1 MLVENEPVRH
11 LANAAYY
18 REEAE
23 RCRKLAAAGP
33 DSAMTTRWRQL
44 AAEYDQLADA
54 LTASEPKPSVLEVP
68 MQQQPVEQQVQ
79 QQQTKAEPKDD
90 E

>member
-1 MLVENEPVRH
+1 M
-11 LANAAYY
+11 ANAAYY

-33 DSAMTTRWRQL
+33 DSVMALRWRQL

-54 LTASEPKPSVLEVP
+54 LTASEPRPSVLEVP
-68 MQQQPVEQQVQ
+68 MQQQPAQQQVAQ
-79 QQQTKAEPKDD
+79 QQQSRAEPEDKEEDRG
-90 E
+90 

>member
-1 MLVENEPVRH
+1 M
-11 LANAAYY
+11 ASAAYY

-23 RCRKLAAAGP
+23 RCRKLAAAGS

-54 LTASEPKPSVLEVP
+54 LIATEPKPAVLEVP
-68 MQQQPVEQQVQ
+68 MQQQEIHHRQEAQ
-79 QQQTKAEPKDD
+79 QQQTKAEPKD

>member
-1 MLVENEPVRH
+1 M
-11 LANAAYY
+11 ASAAYY

-33 DSAMTTRWRQL
+33 DSAMTARWREL
-44 AAEYDQLADA
+44 AAEYNQLAQA
-54 LTASEPKPSVLEVP
+54 LTTSELKPAVLEVP
-68 MQQQPVEQQVQ
+68 MQQQEIPQQQEVQ

>member
-1 MLVENEPVRH
+1 MM
-11 LANAAYY
+11 ANAAYY
-18 REEAE
+18 RDEAE
-23 RCRKLAAAGP
+23 RCRKLAASGP
-33 DSAMTTRWRQL
+33 DSSMTARWRQL

-54 LTASEPKPSVLEVP
+54 LRASEPRPSVLEVP
-68 MQQQPVEQQVQ
+68 MQQPVQQQVQ